1 MHYNIRTVLYGPE
14 QIGCA
19 ECVVDIKGN
28 PCLCAIS
35 ATASMS
41 IMLLFGFPSV
51 SINMAFVF
59 GHIAFSK
66 FSIDDGSTNVA
77 DIPYAGKVLSNRL

>member
-1 MHYNIRTVLYGPE
+1 MPNVLST
-14 QIGCA
+14 
-19 ECVVDIKGN
+19 IKGN

-77 DIPYAGKVLSNRL
+77 DISYAVFCLKKKTQIIVSSS